1 MSERNAS
8 AHSLRNHRQADAR
21 GRIGTGQGLIRSPNL
36 KVSVKLGV
44 GVLSCAIAAAV
55 LAATALKPASTM
67 NVSQTPTGTE
77 KAKAVRLAYFDGSA
91 FRKVWLY
98 TYGDGPVG
106 RQDVYARHSFDDGVS
121 WSAPVLLSRD
131 AAGAATGGQSIT
143 VRKAEVPAAAAPCS
157 TKRTRRAFFV
167 TSLTTV
173 PGEFVSWLA

>member
-1 MSERNAS
+1 M
-8 AHSLRNHRQADAR
+8 
-21 GRIGTGQGLIRSPNL
+21 

-143 VRKAEVPAAAAPCS
+143 VRD
-157 TKRTRRAFFV
+157 TLAFSV
-167 TSLTTV
+167 DN
-173 PGEFVSWLA
+173 EK